1 MDYKESFSTKL
12 LNLRKE
18 NDLSLEALG
27 NILGISNQAVSLLEK
42 GKRSPSFE
50 IFFAIAEYF
59 NVSTDFF
66 QLYHLCRAY
75 SIFIYFYLD
84 LAKQAAIQIN
94 SHLLLYNSAVFYT
107 YNSCSIFCQ
116 QCIMRYH
123 HNCHSLFIQ
132 LT

>member
-59 NVSTDFF
+59 NVSTDW
-66 QLYHLCRAY
+66 
-75 SIFIYFYLD
+75 
-84 LAKQAAIQIN
+84 
-94 SHLLLYNSAVFYT
+94 LLGRTDDSTRKSVK
-107 YNSCSIFCQ
+107 
-116 QCIMRYH
+116 H
-123 HNCHSLFIQ
+123 
-132 LT
+132 

>member
-50 IFFAIAEYF
+50 VFFAIAEYF
-59 NVSTDFF
+59 NVSIDWLLGRTDDPT
-66 QLYHLCRAY
+66 YKP
-75 SIFIYFYLD
+75 
-84 LAKQAAIQIN
+84 AK
-94 SHLLLYNSAVFYT
+94 
-107 YNSCSIFCQ
+107 
-116 QCIMRYH
+116 R
-123 HNCHSLFIQ
+123 
-132 LT
+132 